1 MWKKLERNDFDLFL
15 QKVESYIPLV
25 DALNKFDS
33 IGGKFDKGNGS
44 SYIAK
49 NRLITIDKNVLTM
62 SLLLVSFMHELTHA
76 VGKYQVTSWESGRY
90 YSKFN
95 DTKSAREWADL
106 RSMGEAEAYL
116 AGNYYA
122 AKFFNVPSFAR
133 LADSKGEISLIHYID
148 RIVNRRGNSLS
159 EFEILTEV
167 SKLVR
172 RFVPG
177 TEDSRNTPFMKK
189 SIFFGC

>member
-1 MWKKLERNDFDLFL
+1 MDSKLNEQVKRNLEKLWTNDLKRDDFEFFI
-15 QKVESYIPLV
+15 QKVESYNPLV
-25 DALNKFDS
+25 DALNKFDL
-33 IGGKFDKGNGS
+33 IGGKFNVEYGS
-44 SYIAK
+44 SYIARD
-49 NRLITIDKNVLTM
+49 RLITIDKNVLTM

-122 AKFFNVPSFAR
+122 AKFF
-133 LADSKGEISLIHYID
+133 
-148 RIVNRRGNSLS
+148 
-159 EFEILTEV
+159 
-167 SKLVR
+167 
-172 RFVPG
+172 
-177 TEDSRNTPFMKK
+177 
-189 SIFFGC
+189 